1 MIKNPG
7 GNMTETLPP
16 GVFMATFANG
26 YRMRSDKLFIGSS
39 WNTEGHTATA
49 GELAAQ
55 GFHYTDMG
63 GAYINSPIDDRA
75 YRLQVNNDK

>member
-1 MIKNPG
+1 M
-7 GNMTETLPP
+7 ETLPP

-26 YRMRSDKLFIGSS
+26 HRMRSDTEFVGDS

-55 GFHYTDMG
+55 GFDYTETG
-63 GAYINSPIDDRA
+63 GAFVNSPIDDRS
-75 YRLQVNNDK
+75 YRLKKVQE